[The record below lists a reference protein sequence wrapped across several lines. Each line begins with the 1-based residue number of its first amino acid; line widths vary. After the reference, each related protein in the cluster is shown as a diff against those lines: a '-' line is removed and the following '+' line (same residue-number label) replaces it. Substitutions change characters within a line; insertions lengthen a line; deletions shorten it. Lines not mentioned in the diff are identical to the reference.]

1 MAVGCINCCMTTLT
15 GFFCKI
21 MYGHSAGPEKSD
33 HKLTGLYRGPRKV
46 GFHSTSNLN
55 DRRKEIVVTM

>member
-1 MAVGCINCCMTTLT
+1 MTALT

-46 GFHSTSNLN
+46 GFHSASNLK